1 MDNPTAQAMESIE
14 TLRSIFDGAAIAVC
28 VCRDE
33 TKLMVNLAF
42 IRLFGFSDSGE
53 LMGLPCMK
61 HVAPQCRDLLKEQ
74 RNRIREGGA
83 LSAAFEIAGLRQDG
97 YQVPLFVHISPV
109 ALSDGPAELMFMT
122 DVSEYK
128 NAQARLEHLASF
140 PRLATIPIMEINYG
154 GEVLFQNDAVRQTL
168 DAIGVTE
175 GNVFIPT
182 DLENILYTLELTNRG
197 SFSRE
202 LTLKGR
208 IFSEEIFLAREF
220 RTLRIYIYDAT
231 ERIQAQQELKA
242 SEENYRDLILNLG
255 DGVSIVDL
263 REIFTFANPAM
274 DAIFGLPPGQLVGHW
289 ISEFVSDESM
299 VEIRR
304 QTEKRS
310 RGERSSYEI
319 EITTPAGQHRQIL
332 VSATPKYQNDDF
344 IGTLSIVRDITDRR
358 LAVEELTRSYT
369 RLNRAMDQ
377 TINALA
383 TTLGKRDPY
392 TSTHQRRVTQLV
404 LAIARDLGL
413 PEAQVAGIRVASI
426 LHDIGKIYIPSEI
439 LAKPTKLTEVEFDI
453 IKNHSLAGYEI
464 LQGIEFPWPVA
475 DIVHQHHER
484 LDGSGY
490 PKGLGGDQ
498 ILLEAKIL
506 SVADVVEAISSDRP
520 YRPAHS
526 IETALDE
533 ITKFQGRYYAPEVVA
548 VCLDLFKNKQFTFT

>member
-1 MDNPTAQAMESIE
+1 MDNPTAQVMESIE
-14 TLRSIFDGAAIAVC
+14 ALRSIFDGAAIAVC
-28 VCRDE
+28 ICRDE
-33 TKLMVNLAF
+33 IKLMVNPAF
-42 IRLFGFSDSGE
+42 IRLFGFSDPGE
-53 LMGLPCMK
+53 LMGLPCLK

-74 RNRIREGGA
+74 RSRIREGSA
-83 LSAAFEIAGLRQDG
+83 MSAAFEIAGLRQDG
-97 YQVPLFVHISPV
+97 YQVPLFVHLSPV
-109 ALSDGPAELMFMT
+109 TLSDGPAELMLMT

-231 ERIQAQQELKA
+231 ERIHAQQELKA

-274 DAIFGLPPGQLVGHW
+274 DAIFGLPPGQLVGHR

-404 LAIARDLGL
+404 LAIARELGL

-475 DIVHQHHER
+475 EIVHQHHER

-490 PKGLGGDQ
+490 PQGLGGDQ

-533 ITKFQGRYYAPEVVA
+533 ITNFQGRYYAPDVVA
-548 VCLDLFKNKQFTFT
+548 VCLDLFKNKQFTFA